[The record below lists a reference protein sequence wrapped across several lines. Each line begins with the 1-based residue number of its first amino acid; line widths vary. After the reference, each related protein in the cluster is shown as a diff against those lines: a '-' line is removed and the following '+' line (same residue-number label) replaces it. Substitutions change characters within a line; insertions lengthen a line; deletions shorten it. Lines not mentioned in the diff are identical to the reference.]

1 MTDAA
6 ASSLAASSSAAASSA
21 ASGLAPASLATE
33 LVTVRDIFRWAIS
46 RFNEAGLFFGHGT
59 TTALDEA
66 AFMVLEG
73 LHLPVD
79 QLDPFLDARLTT
91 PERERLIGLVDA
103 RVSTRK
109 PAAYLLGRTYI
120 GGIPFRVDERV
131 IVPRSYLG
139 EMMLS
144 EMFEGE
150 DLLPEGPQAVRS
162 VLELC
167 TGSGCLAIIAAMR
180 FANAKVDAVD
190 LSPAALEV
198 ARLNLADH
206 GMEQRI
212 TLFEGDLYAPLGRKR
227 YDLIVTNPPYVD
239 AQTMAML
246 PPEYRHEPE
255 MALAGGE
262 DGLDIVRRIIDGA
275 ARRLNPGGGLICEI
289 GTDREILEA
298 DYPNLPFLWLDS
310 QESEGEVFWLSEADL
325 RG

>member
-91 PERERLIGLVDA
+91 PERERLIGLVEA

-144 EMFEGE
+144 EMF
-150 DLLPEGPQAVRS
+150 RS
-162 VLELC
+162 
-167 TGSGCLAIIAAMR
+167 
-180 FANAKVDAVD
+180 
-190 LSPAALEV
+190 
-198 ARLNLADH
+198 
-206 GMEQRI
+206 
-212 TLFEGDLYAPLGRKR
+212 
-227 YDLIVTNPPYVD
+227 
-239 AQTMAML
+239 
-246 PPEYRHEPE
+246 
-255 MALAGGE
+255 
-262 DGLDIVRRIIDGA
+262 
-275 ARRLNPGGGLICEI
+275 
-289 GTDREILEA
+289 
-298 DYPNLPFLWLDS
+298 
-310 QESEGEVFWLSEADL
+310 
-325 RG
+325 